1 MNPEPLI
8 AQMKGDHE
16 RVLSEIAALE
26 KALGSRESVSPEVLA
41 EIPRLLE
48 LLERQF
54 RTHMVAEDEILYPAL
69 IRVLPAAAG
78 SVEPLHGEHA
88 ELRLMLERL
97 RASFAEP
104 ASESRDEEVAVQV
117 HDLADLLRI
126 HLRKEESLV
135 FGVAARLLG
144 EDVIAAV
151 LARMTTGA
159 RTERA
164 PVSNPT
170 KTKGSTT

>member
-1 MNPEPLI
+1 MSSERLI
-8 AQMKGDHE
+8 ARMKGDHE
-16 RVLSEIAALE
+16 RVLSEIASLE
-26 KALGSRESVSPEVLA
+26 KALGSRGALSPEIVA
-41 EIPRLLE
+41 EVPRLLS

-54 RTHMVAEDEILYPAL
+54 RTHMAAEDEILYPAL
-69 IRVLPAAAG
+69 LRALPASAG
-78 SVEPLHGEHA
+78 SLEPLRAEHA

-97 RASFAEP
+97 RASFAGP
-104 ASESRDEEVAVQV
+104 AGDGRDEEVAVQV

-144 EDVIAAV
+144 DEVVDAV
-151 LARMTTGA
+151 LTRMTTGA
-159 RTERA
+159 RTKRA
-164 PVSNPT
+164 PATKPT

>member
-1 MNPEPLI
+1 MNSERLI
-8 AQMKGDHE
+8 AQMKGDHD

-26 KALGSRESVSPEVLA
+26 KALGSREAPSTAVLT
-41 EIPRLLE
+41 EIPPLLD

-54 RTHMVAEDEILYPAL
+54 RTHMAAEDEILYPELLRA
-69 IRVLPAAAG
+69 LPASAG
-78 SVEPLHGEHA
+78 SVEPLRGEHA

-104 ASESRDEEVAVQV
+104 AGESRDEELAVQV

-135 FGVAARLLG
+135 FGIAARLL
-144 EDVIAAV
+144 DDDAVAAV

-159 RTERA
+159 RAERA

-170 KTKGSTT
+170 DTKGSTT